1 MAIQYTFTSAT
12 GITSSSA
19 YHKIY
24 KIVYNA
30 KLSNTAKVYAEVFHD
45 ASARNS
51 NKVPID
57 VVEFDF
63 AMTVADRDDNLVK
76 QAYTAMKTKTRV
88 KDSRGKDISLD
99 YTHRD
104 VQDV

>member
-1 MAIQYTFTSAT
+1 MAIQYSFTSST

-24 KIVYNA
+24 KIVYNVKESTSA
-30 KLSNTAKVYAEVFHD
+30 TAYAEVYHD

-51 NKVPID
+51 NKTPID
-57 VVEFDF
+57 VIEFNF
-63 AMTVADRDDNLVK
+63 TMSVGDRDDNPVK
-76 QAYTAMKTKTRV
+76 QAYTAIKTKTKV
-88 KDSRGKDISLD
+88 KDSRGRTTAID

>member
-1 MAIQYTFTSAT
+1 MAIQYSFTSST

-24 KIVYNA
+24 KIVYNV
-30 KLSNTAKVYAEVFHD
+30 KESTTATAYAEVYHD

-51 NKVPID
+51 NKTPID
-57 VVEFDF
+57 VIEFNF
-63 AMTVADRDDNLVK
+63 SMSVSDRDDNPVK
-76 QAYTAMKTKTRV
+76 QAYTSNKTKTKV
-88 KDSRGKDISLD
+88 KDSRGRTKAID
-99 YTHRD
+99 YSHRD